1 MLRLVYVDYRELILY
16 RAYSDLRQESERTYA
31 GYLWWIIEPLAQLV
45 VYYLVF
51 GLFLRRRGPDFVPLL
66 IVGIVTWRWMQTA
79 TTSGAGAIIGGRAL
93 MQRVYLPKIVFPTV
107 AILTTTFKFLVTFLL
122 TLVFLWLWSYGV
134 TATYLALPGLL
145 VVELC
150 FIAAVTYVC
159 AAVVPFFPDLRI
171 VLDNALRL
179 LFFLSG
185 IFYPG
190 SALPEALQPYFYL
203 NPMATLIDAY
213 RDVLLHGQWPP
224 VWPLVTVG
232 LVSAAGVLAGSHLL
246 ARYDYVYPK
255 LVP

>member
-1 MLRLVYVDYRELILY
+1 MLRRVYVDYRELILY

-51 GLFLRRRGPDFVPLL
+51 GLLLRRRGPDFVALL
-66 IVGIVTWRWMQTA
+66 VVGIVTWRWMQTA
-79 TTSGAGAIIGGRAL
+79 TMSGADAISGGRAL

-122 TLVFLWLWSYGV
+122 VLVFLWLSGYGV
-134 TATYLALPGLL
+134 SAAYVVLPCLF
-145 VVELC
+145 VIELS
-150 FIAAVTYVC
+150 FIAAVTYIS
-159 AAVVPFFPDLRI
+159 AAVVPFLPDLRI

-185 IFYPG
+185 VFYPG
-190 SALPEALQPYFYL
+190 SALPEGFRPYFYL

-224 VWPLVTVG
+224 AWPLVAVG
-232 LVSAAGVLAGSHLL
+232 LFSSAGVLAGSYLL

-255 LVP
+255 LGQ